1 MRDTES
7 TTAATPVGHD
17 AVPSEPTR
25 DTFAARLRRRYHAGI
40 ARCIAQNVVKPG
52 ATVLLV
58 DPRHDTYITA
68 LDSRAVAVVANAPE
82 ARTRLGAAFPEV
94 RVLGGSLADAAA
106 AGPFDYIVFPD
117 LLSRSTALW
126 DQLHFAARTLC
137 TPATRLLMVHWNF
150 MWEPLVK
157 LADWLKL
164 RGNEAPQNWISP
176 PDIDKL
182 LARSG
187 LELIRLD
194 RFNLLPFSMGL
205 IGSAINRFLGPL
217 PLLQHLCFNHITIA
231 RPAPRREDA
240 RDYTV
245 TVVIPTRNERENV
258 ELCVTETPDF
268 GAHTELLFIDG
279 ASTDGTVEAIEAQI
293 EKYKGQRDIR
303 LIHQVEPG
311 EISEQERHSGKML
324 KKGKGHAVRKA
335 FAAAKGEVLMILDS
349 DRTVPP
355 AMLPEFYR
363 ALIDGHGEFING
375 NRLVYPQ
382 EKEAMR
388 FLNTLANRFFGRL
401 FSYLIGQEIKDT
413 LCGTKVL
420 FKQDYAAICANRAY
434 FGDFDP
440 FGDFDLLF
448 GASRLN
454 LKITEVFVRYR
465 ERSYGDIKIERF
477 KHGLLLLKMSW
488 IAFKRLKLRMQPH
501 PT

>member
-1 MRDTES
+1 MSYDKS
-7 TTAATPVGHD
+7 TD
-17 AVPSEPTR
+17 APSAPHPALASE
-25 DTFAARLRRRYHAGI
+25 LRHRYHDSV
-40 ARCIAQNVVKPG
+40 ARCIAQNVVKSG
-52 ATVLLV
+52 GKVLLV
-58 DPRHDTYITA
+58 DPRHDSYITA
-68 LDSRAVAVVANAPE
+68 LNSLAVSVVAATSE
-82 ARTRLGAAFPEV
+82 ARARIGEEFPEV
-94 RVLGGSLADAAA
+94 RVLGDGLAAAAA
-106 AGPFDYIVFPD
+106 AGPFDYIIFPD
-117 LLSRSTALW
+117 LLSRSTDLW
-126 DQLHFAARTLC
+126 NQLSYASGSLC
-137 TPATRLLMVHWNF
+137 TPTTRLLMVHWNF
-150 MWEPLVK
+150 MWEPVVK

-176 PDIDKL
+176 PDIGKL
-182 LARSG
+182 LSRAG

-194 RFNLLPFSMGL
+194 RFNLVPFSFGL
-205 IGSAINRFLGPL
+205 VSSAINRFLAPL
-217 PLLQHLCFNHITIA
+217 PLIQHLCFNHITIA
-231 RPAPRREDA
+231 RPAPRREDV
-240 RDYTV
+240 RDYSV
-245 TVVIPTRNERENV
+245 TVVIPTRNERDNV

-279 ASTDGTVEAIEAQI
+279 ASTDGTIEAIEAQI
-293 EKYKGQRDIR
+293 EKYKGTRDIR

-363 ALIDGHGEFING
+363 ALIEGHGEFING

-420 FKQDYAAICANRAY
+420 FKQDYEAICANRSY

-488 IAFKRLKLRMQPH
+488 IAFKRLKLRMQPRH
-501 PT
+501 T